1 MSAPR
6 ASALDAL
13 LGARIIAPNGKSHPY
28 PKPWNPKHLTL
39 NTEP

>member
-13 LGARIIAPNGKSHPY
+13 LGARIIAPNGKSHIR
-28 PKPWNPKHLTL
+28 NPGTL
-39 NTEP
+39 NT